1 MNNKSIFKKQLMLY
15 LGTFFVSF
23 VILGAALSAVYTK
36 YYMNEMKQDLINQGR
51 KVSEEYTKAYFTG
64 DFQSLAH
71 ELQMLEEYMSA
82 GVFFINSDGVLIL
95 GSPGI
100 PEKWIGQAVTNQKAI
115 EGILNGNIV
124 TLEGKINGLFEEP
137 VLTVGYPLQV
147 GQMAGIFMCTSMPE
161 IERSLHS
168 MYFAGFICLLAVMVM
183 GTILVYIFSKKITQ
197 PLLQMNEAA
206 KVIAKGDFEQRVEIC
221 TDDEVGQLAESF
233 NHMAEN
239 LHQYE
244 KNRRD
249 FIANVSHDLR
259 SPLTSIQGFL
269 SAILDGTIPEE
280 KQSRY
285 LNIILEETQRLTKL
299 TNDIVDL
306 SMAQTS
312 KMTLNKSDFDIN
324 ALIRETLE
332 RMEARFLEKEIVLR
346 VIYAQKETY
355 VLADRDKIAR
365 VLYNLI
371 DNAIKFSYQ
380 KGEIEIETVPFDFHK
395 IMVIIRDFGK
405 GISKE
410 EQKCIF
416 DRFYKADASRGEDK
430 NGSGLGL
437 SIVKEFLLA
446 HGEHIAVKSEPDKA
460 TEFIFS
466 LPLAERNPSK

>member
-1 MNNKSIFKKQLMLY
+1 MNNKSIFKKQLLLY
-15 LGTFFVSF
+15 LGTFFISF
-23 VILGAALSAVYTK
+23 VILGIALSMVYTK
-36 YYMNEMKQDLINQGR
+36 YYMNEMEQKLIGQGR

-64 DFQSLAH
+64 NFQNLAH
-71 ELQMLEEYMSA
+71 ELQLLEEYMGASI
-82 GVFFINSDGVLIL
+82 FFINSDGVLIL

-100 PEKWIGQAVTNQKAI
+100 QEKWIGQAVTNQEAI
-115 EGILNGNIV
+115 QGILGGNVV

-168 MYFAGFICLLAVMVM
+168 MYLAGFICLMAAMLI
-183 GTILVYIFSKKITQ
+183 GTILVYIFSKRITQ
-197 PLLQMNEAA
+197 PLLQMNQAA
-206 KVIAKGDFEQRVEIC
+206 KIIARGDFEQRVAIY

-239 LHQYE
+239 LYLYE

-259 SPLTSIQGFL
+259 SPLTSMQGFL
-269 SAILDGTIPEE
+269 SAVMDGTIPQE
-280 KQSRY
+280 KQNHY
-285 LNIILEETQRLTKL
+285 LKIVLEETQRLTKL

-312 KMTLNKSDFDIN
+312 KMTIEKSTFDIN
-324 ALIRETLE
+324 ILIRETLE
-332 RMEARFLEKEIVLR
+332 RLESRFQEKELALS
-346 VIYAQKETY
+346 VIYAEKETY
-355 VLADRDKIAR
+355 VVADKDKIAR

-380 KGEIEIETVPFDFHK
+380 TGKIEIETSLENPKKTMIV
-395 IMVIIRDFGK
+395 VRDYGK
-405 GISKE
+405 EISKE
-410 EQKCIF
+410 DQKYIF
-416 DRFYKADASRGEDK
+416 DRFYKADTSRGEDK

-437 SIVKEFLLA
+437 SIVREFILA
-446 HGEHIAVKSEPDKA
+446 HGENIAVKSEKGKA

-466 LPLAERNPSK
+466 LALFKEE